1 MLAFDPVTTIAAVIR
16 TKQPPNEL
24 FARAMPLT
32 LVFLLATTAALSV
45 LYGPGWRRFG
55 AVSTFA
61 GLERQ
66 TLAPGGGA

>member
-1 MLAFDPVTTIAAVIR
+1 
-16 TKQPPNEL
+16 
-24 FARAMPLT
+24 MPLT
-32 LVFLLATTAALSV
+32 LGFSSPMTAALSV